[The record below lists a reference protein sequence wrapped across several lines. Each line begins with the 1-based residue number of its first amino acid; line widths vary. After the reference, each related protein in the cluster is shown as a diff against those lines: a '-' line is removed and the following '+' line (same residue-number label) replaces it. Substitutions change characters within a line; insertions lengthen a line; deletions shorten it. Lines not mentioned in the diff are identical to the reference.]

1 MRTMTHISP
10 GGLSVTGTASKTPD
24 LPGPPVSFAA
34 ATQALGAVEA
44 AVRRAGAPGGAEIA
58 GDAAGPGEALD
69 SLRLLRDVCR
79 RLAVWEPA
87 LIEAARGAGAS
98 WADIAHPLGVSSR
111 QAAERR
117 YLRLCTGHLGATG
130 EQRIQAVRDRRAAD
144 RAVSAWARSNTVD
157 LGILAGEITSLH
169 DLPEAARATVGELG
183 VALDG
188 KDPVRLVGSLA
199 KVRPYLERRRDLAE
213 RVDRVVRQ
221 AENLRSHRNPRA
233 VSGRP
238 GTSGPERPTAGPG
251 R

>member
-1 MRTMTHISP
+1 MKRISP

-34 ATQALGAVEA
+34 ATQALAAVDA

-58 GDAAGPGEALD
+58 GAAAGPGEALD
-69 SLRLLRDVCR
+69 ALRRLRDICR
-79 RLAVWEPA
+79 RLAVWEPG

-117 YLRLCTGHLGATG
+117 YLRLCTGHLGTTG

-144 RAVSAWARSNTVD
+144 RAVSAWARGKAAD
-157 LGILAGEITSLH
+157 LRSLTGEITSL
-169 DLPEAARATVGELG
+169 DGLPEPARATIAELDIVLGEE
-183 VALDG
+183 
-188 KDPVRLVGSLA
+188 DPARLIGPLA
-199 KVRPYLERRRDLAE
+199 EVRPYLEGRRGLAE

-221 AENLRSHRNPRA
+221 AESLRSHRNPRA

-238 GTSGPERPTAGPG
+238 RAAAPERPTAGPG

>member
-1 MRTMTHISP
+1 MRTMTRISP

-44 AVRRAGAPGGAEIA
+44 AVRRAGAPDGAEIA

-69 SLRLLRDVCR
+69 ALRLLRDVCR

-117 YLRLCTGHLGATG
+117 YLRLCTGHLGTTG

-144 RAVSAWARSNTVD
+144 RAVSTWAR
-157 LGILAGEITSLH
+157 G
-169 DLPEAARATVGELG
+169 
-183 VALDG
+183 
-188 KDPVRLVGSLA
+188 
-199 KVRPYLERRRDLAE
+199 
-213 RVDRVVRQ
+213 
-221 AENLRSHRNPRA
+221 
-233 VSGRP
+233 
-238 GTSGPERPTAGPG
+238 
-251 R
+251 